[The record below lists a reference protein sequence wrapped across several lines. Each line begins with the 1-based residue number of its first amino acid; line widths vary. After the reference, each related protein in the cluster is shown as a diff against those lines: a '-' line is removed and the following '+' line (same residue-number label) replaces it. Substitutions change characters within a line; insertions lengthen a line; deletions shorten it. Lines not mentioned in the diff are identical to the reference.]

1 MILQLD
7 PPLAFSTPKGDGLA
21 ILVIDYGVDMDL
33 LFVVII
39 DETGEVWTY
48 RSNLL
53 RGVKNITQGRRCEP
67 A

>member
-1 MILQLD
+1 MIVQLN
-7 PPLAFSTPKGDGLA
+7 PPLAFDTPKGPGLA
-21 ILVIDYGVDMDL
+21 VLVIDYGVDMDL
-33 LFVVII
+33 LFTVII